1 MLLSFT
7 LHLALLQVTFHVVVC
22 CWSPCVATTCFS
34 SWLLF
39 VVTCCLPYVATA
51 RLELLLLTL
60 HCCYLPCIVVAFL
73 GTHFTFPCVV
83 VVGSLPYVVIAYS
96 LPCVIDV
103 TFWGV
108 EHPPPPPPL
117 FCHVQVGAWST
128 TLKKRKEIGFF

>member
-1 MLLSFT
+1 
-7 LHLALLQVTFHVVVC
+7 
-22 CWSPCVATTCFS
+22 
-34 SWLLF
+34 
-39 VVTCCLPYVATA
+39 LPYVATA